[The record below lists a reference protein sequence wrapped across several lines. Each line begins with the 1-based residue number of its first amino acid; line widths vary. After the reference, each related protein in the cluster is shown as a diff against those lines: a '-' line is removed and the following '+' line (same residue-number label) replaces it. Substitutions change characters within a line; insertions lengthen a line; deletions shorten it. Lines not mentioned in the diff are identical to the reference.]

1 MHRRLAS
8 PSARLPLAILALV
21 ATVSACTPRNRAPDE
36 GDIKAEP
43 AADETPPPAE
53 QPPPALAASAGPVSL
68 EVLPNFPL
76 VYSGSLPSKLDL
88 LIRLRGEEAGQAKR
102 PPLDVAVILDRSGSM
117 SGDKLLAVKQAAL
130 DLLKEIQPE
139 DRISLVSYSDEVT
152 VHTERLLADAAGVTT
167 IRQQLLPIEATGGT
181 ALGPA
186 MLHSLEILENAKRP
200 EEVLAH
206 VLLLSDGQANVG
218 ESDPKVLG
226 LRASDGFGKGV
237 SISTLGVGLDYNE
250 DLMTK
255 LADQGGGRYHFIED
269 SKAIPQVLADEMT
282 GLVATIATG
291 MTLEMRP
298 SEGVKVDTI
307 FGYPTTSEGSLS
319 RARIGSLGAGQ
330 SRDIILR
337 VDLPKASGDSISL
350 GVLALDFADLTSK
363 GERSHAELALT
374 VKLSPD
380 ESAVLAAENTE
391 VTVRVAEVESAAQL
405 EAATRAVATGKY
417 DDARLLLEKDIAR
430 LQMLKSKADTDELAA
445 QVQGQIADLEEARG
459 SVDKAET
466 SQAES
471 NHFQKSF
478 KSKAYSK
485 SKGSYATKKKGPR
498 KPTKKSPL

>member
-1 MHRRLAS
+1 MHRRLTS
-8 PSARLPLAILALV
+8 SSARLSLASLALILA
-21 ATVSACTPRNRAPDE
+21 SACTPRNPPKDE
-36 GDIKAEP
+36 GEVKTEP
-43 AADETPPPAE
+43 AAEVTPPAE
-53 QPPPALAASAGPVSL
+53 QAPPPLEASAGPVSV
-68 EVLPNFPL
+68 EVLPNFPI
-76 VYSGSLPSKLDL
+76 VHSGALPGKLDL
-88 LIRLRGEEAGQAKR
+88 LIRLRGDEAGQAKR

-117 SGDKLLAVKQAAL
+117 SGDKILAVKQAAL
-130 DLLKEIQPE
+130 DLLKELQPE

-152 VHTERLLADAAGVTT
+152 FHTERVLADAAGMTM
-167 IRQQLLPIEATGGT
+167 IRQQLLPLEATGGT

-186 MLHSLEILENAKRP
+186 MIRSLELLEKAKRP

-226 LRASDGFGKGV
+226 LRAADGFGAGV

-255 LADQGGGRYHFIED
+255 LADQGGGRYHFIQD
-269 SKAIPQVLADEMT
+269 SKTIPQVLGDEMA
-282 GLVATIATG
+282 GLVATVATG

-298 SEGVKVDTI
+298 SAGVKIDTI
-307 FGYPTTSEGSLS
+307 FGYPTTSEGSLA

-337 VDLPKASGDSISL
+337 VELPKASGDSISL
-350 GVLALDFADLTSK
+350 GVLALDFTDLTKK
-363 GERSHAELALT
+363 GERSHAELALNI
-374 VKLSPD
+374 KLSPD

-405 EAATRAVATGKY
+405 EAATRAVATGNY
-417 DDARLLLEKDIAR
+417 DDARVLLDKDIAR
-430 LQMLKSKADTDELAA
+430 LQTLKSKADSEELAE
-445 QVQGQIADLEEARG
+445 QVAEQIADLEEARG

-471 NHFQKSF
+471 KHFQKSY

-485 SKGSYATKKKGPR
+485 SKGSYATKKKGPS
-498 KPTKKSPL
+498 KKATKSPFK